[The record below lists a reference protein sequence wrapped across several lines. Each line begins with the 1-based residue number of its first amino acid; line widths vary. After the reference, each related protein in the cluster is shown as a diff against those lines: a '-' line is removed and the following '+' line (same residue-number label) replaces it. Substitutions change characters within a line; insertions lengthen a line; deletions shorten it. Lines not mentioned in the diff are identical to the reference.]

1 MVLTKGLRPLLF
13 CAIIRPLNFRDVMKA
28 LGIDD
33 SVTQCSCCGKSGL
46 KSTVIVELDSGD
58 IVNYGSVCATKNTG
72 KSKSTISTEI
82 KDHRKALVKSA
93 KQELHFSGAYLA
105 YVSKLKVRPTTLV
118 GSVAF
123 EFLKA
128 EFTEYQRVA
137 VRLAKKYSVESYEL
151 Y

>member
-1 MVLTKGLRPLLF
+1 
-13 CAIIRPLNFRDVMKA
+13 MKA

-46 KSTVIVELDSGD
+46 KSTVLVELDNGEV
-58 IVNYGSVCATKNTG
+58 VNYGSVCATKNTG

-93 KQELHFSGAYLA
+93 KQELHSSGAYLA

-118 GSVAF
+118 GRVAF

-128 EFTEYQRVA
+128 EFIDYQQAA
-137 VRLAKKYSVESYEL
+137 VELAKKYSVESYEL
-151 Y
+151 C